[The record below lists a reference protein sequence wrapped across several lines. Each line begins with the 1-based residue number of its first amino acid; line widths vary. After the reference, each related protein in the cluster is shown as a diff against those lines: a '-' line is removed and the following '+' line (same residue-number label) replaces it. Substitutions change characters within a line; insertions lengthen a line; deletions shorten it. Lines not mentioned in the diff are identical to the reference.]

1 MNSFNYDINLIPDFR
16 LRKKLL
22 DVTPIRVKKRVLRIN
37 PIMTTNLLIIE
48 KRNTKYM
55 SDKLAMLYNSI
66 IRDNTLSVIGKGL
79 VSRSY
84 AIKYHLGKLSILFGN
99 RLNLTVNM
107 SRKMTSLIDSDEHTY
122 DKTNFAIMLYV
133 ASAIMNIPKYE
144 YPINIID
151 QDTHISTI
159 TVNNTDVLYGHKDIS
174 PYPKKI
180 KKLNSEVLDMINTLR
195 DKGDVIS
202 YIDDIPVD
210 SVYRV
215 LALINYCRY
224 YDTVTPELITMLL
237 SNVTSVT
244 IDINHLENMIEYMNL
259 YRDLINIKDKYT
271 THQIPRK
278 QFN

>member
-224 YDTVTPELITMLL
+224 YDTVTPELITILL
-237 SNVTSVT
+237 SNVTNVV

>member
-22 DVTPIRVKKRVLRIN
+22 DITSVSVRKRVLRIN

-48 KRNTKYM
+48 KNTTKYM

-66 IRDNTLSVIGKGL
+66 IRDNTLTVTGKGL

-84 AIKYHLGKLSILFGN
+84 VIRYHLGKLSIVFGN
-99 RLNLTVNM
+99 KLNLTVNM
-107 SRKMTSLIDSDEHTY
+107 SRKMTTLIDSDEHGY
-122 DKTNFAIMLYV
+122 DKTNFAVMLYV
-133 ASAIMNIPKYE
+133 TSAIMNIPKYE
-144 YPINIID
+144 YPITIID

-159 TVNNTDVLYGHKDIS
+159 TVNDVDVLYTHKDVS

-180 KKLNSEVLDMINTLR
+180 KKLTNDTMSVINTLKN
-195 DKGDVIS
+195 KGDIIS
-202 YIDDIPVD
+202 YIDDIPIG

-224 YDTVTPELITMLL
+224 YDIVTPELITMLL
-237 SNVTSVT
+237 GNVSNVT
-244 IDINHLENMIEYMNL
+244 IDINHLENMIEYMTL
-259 YRDLINIKDKYT
+259 YRDLLNIKDKYI
-271 THQIPRK
+271 THIPKK